1 MNATVSR
8 AVFCGAAVT
17 LSLSHSSKDRSSLE
31 PPCILSRSDIEAK
44 SREMLLRRS
53 LKDRDI
59 MAVKDISGPIFRSER
74 RSERVTNPLQPEY
87 IFDGGPLDQVATRM
101 PKHGQMFPRAPHE
114 DFALSTADINKGG
127 RRAHSGYPLELI
139 KTREVNKTDDIWG
152 AQAGTMPTRGPRYWT
167 DKRKDPSNIPEKQT
181 NRVVDIDGTA
191 TGTGGQREMAMAPMY
206 RRERQEIARANA
218 PLAQRAIR
226 VARQTYQSAKDRA
239 ADVAAVAAL
248 Q

>member
-114 DFALSTADINKGG
+114 DFALSTADVRCI
-127 RRAHSGYPLELI
+127 
-139 KTREVNKTDDIWG
+139 
-152 AQAGTMPTRGPRYWT
+152 
-167 DKRKDPSNIPEKQT
+167 
-181 NRVVDIDGTA
+181 
-191 TGTGGQREMAMAPMY
+191 
-206 RRERQEIARANA
+206 
-218 PLAQRAIR
+218 
-226 VARQTYQSAKDRA
+226 
-239 ADVAAVAAL
+239 
-248 Q
+248 